1 MQSAVEE
8 SRHTGLPGCSGL
20 QRRILQR
27 GSRCFR
33 NGSSQGCWC
42 SCWQVLAAG
51 PLNNTTIGACLGPV
65 THLGAEPTGICRLHR
80 DHCSALTTATRH
92 AQPVCIRT
100 AKRPFAA
107 TMTGMQLDP
116 EHEAP
121 HAASEAPVRRAPA
134 SPRTSE
140 RIRAQNRRREW
151 LEQHPSYFE
160 SVEHELAGMSAA
172 ACLVLL
178 RLTHSRG
185 GRPAG
190 QAHPPTFMYMLTLS
204 QDPILY
210 ARLVKAFQTDAERQ
224 TETQEKG
231 FGRIL
236 EADLARGEQRV
247 AAAAASDPSAEATNA
262 GSSAQL
268 SNGANGH
275 SHVRTADASTGI
287 DNPWDAEAEDR
298 ADGREL
304 WRLFLQ
310 ERFIRGRDEEF
321 DYDAVDGDWDLDVT
335 ARREAQ
341 DEWFEDEEPTWAEG
355 EERARTGETGVQDF

>member
-1 MQSAVEE
+1 
-8 SRHTGLPGCSGL
+8 
-20 QRRILQR
+20 
-27 GSRCFR
+27 
-33 NGSSQGCWC
+33 
-42 SCWQVLAAG
+42 
-51 PLNNTTIGACLGPV
+51 
-65 THLGAEPTGICRLHR
+65 
-80 DHCSALTTATRH
+80 
-92 AQPVCIRT
+92 
-100 AKRPFAA
+100 
-107 TMTGMQLDP
+107 MTGMQLDP

-160 SVEHELAGMSAA
+160 SVEHELA
-172 ACLVLL
+172 
-178 RLTHSRG
+178 
-185 GRPAG
+185 
-190 QAHPPTFMYMLTLS
+190 
-204 QDPILY
+204 DPILY